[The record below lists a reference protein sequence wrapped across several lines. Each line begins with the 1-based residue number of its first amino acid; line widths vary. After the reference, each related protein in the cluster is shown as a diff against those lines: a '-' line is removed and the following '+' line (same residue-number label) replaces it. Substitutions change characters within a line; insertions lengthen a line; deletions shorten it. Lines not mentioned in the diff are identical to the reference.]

1 MFSFLDLEATVDSE
15 GIACVQEA
23 QLVFIKSSLYSL
35 GTACDYQ
42 VRLVFMRS
50 AVHEFG
56 SLICIKR
63 SLCVLGLT

>member
-1 MFSFLDLEATVDSE
+1 MF
-15 GIACVQEA
+15 IRR
-23 QLVFIKSSLYSL
+23 SLYSL
-35 GTACDYQ
+35 GTACVYQ

-50 AVHEFG
+50 AVYEFG